1 MTFVPAPSLRM
12 QSSSALMFSGQAIER
27 PQEAFCPAESS
38 AETLPILE
46 GAGQIWGASFI
57 PRVITVAVK
66 IKFQKGVVDTFFD
79 IFGIFQTG
87 RGCLPHKG
95 SILFHELFRS
105 GKS

>member
-1 MTFVPAPSLRM
+1 MKYSVFQRQLFLPTRRHRNPGGFPVFPVSVYGLPAGDGTEKGGVR
-12 QSSSALMFSGQAIER
+12 
-27 PQEAFCPAESS
+27 AF
-38 AETLPILE
+38 T
-46 GAGQIWGASFI
+46 G
-57 PRVITVAVK
+57 VITVAVK